1 MVLVVSKVNW
11 ILQNVILCSR
21 SRANVSDVSV
31 PDDDILVFMG
41 GLDAVMQWSADLI
54 EDVWMLAEHRAR
66 PLVPARPGVSRLD
79 VIEGW
84 RRGGERWPR
93 VTLAM
98 KLKQMDKFNSF

>member
-1 MVLVVSKVNW
+1 MVLVVSKVSW

-31 PDDDILVFMG
+31 PDDDILVFIG

-54 EDVWMLAEHRAR
+54 EDIWMLAEHRTR
-66 PLVPARPGVSRLD
+66 PLVPWPRVSRLD

-84 RRGGERWPR
+84 RRGGERRPR

-98 KLKQMDKFNSF
+98 KLWTN